1 MLKKALIVFI
11 LLSIVSLLGDL
22 TYEGGGSVLGS
33 YLEYLGA
40 SAILTGLLGVTELVS
55 YTMRL
60 VGGVIAT
67 RYRSSTLYWG
77 LTALGY
83 ASLLAIPALALTGN
97 YALVL
102 LLITIERMGKG
113 IRAPVRD
120 VILAEVTQGMGRGL
134 GFGLHELA
142 DQIGAF
148 AGPAVVAYMLYTS
161 GGDYR
166 AAFSV
171 LAIPAVLAVAAVL
184 SAAAIYPRIRS
195 VESKPTGKGVMTPQF
210 RLFLAG
216 ASLAM
221 LGFPY
226 WRSIVGYHM
235 GAVGFVPDYM
245 ISLFYTLAMGV
256 DAAIAVPIGLLYDRE
271 GLKVV
276 AAAPLFAAPVTAF
289 LFLQPSIENFAIA
302 SALWGAYMAV
312 YETVLRASVADL
324 IDPASRAWAYG
335 IFSFT
340 LGASW
345 MASSI
350 IMSALYQL
358 SPHLIVPY
366 SLACEAGS
374 LVILLRLAQAKR

>member
-1 MLKKALIVFI
+1 VLRRAIIVFI

-40 SAILTGLLGVTELVS
+40 SAVMTGLLGITELVS

-67 RYRSSTLYWG
+67 KYRSSTLYWG

-166 AAFSV
+166 VAFSA
-171 LAIPAVLAVAAVL
+171 LTIPALLAVAAVIT
-184 SAAAIYPRIRS
+184 AAIIYPRIES
-195 VESKPTGKGVMTPQF
+195 VESKPTGRGVMTPQF
-210 RLFLAG
+210 RLYLAG
-216 ASLAM
+216 TALAM

-226 WRSIVGYHM
+226 WRSIVSYHM

-256 DAAIAVPIGLLYDRE
+256 DAAIAVPIGLLYDRK

-276 AAAPLFAAPVTAF
+276 AAAPLAAAPITLF
-289 LFLQPSIENFAIA
+289 LFLHPSIENFAIA
-302 SALWGAYMAV
+302 SALWGAYMGM

-335 IFSFT
+335 LFSFT

-350 IMSALYQL
+350 IMSALYQW
-358 SPHLIVPY
+358 SPHLIIPY

-374 LVILLRLAQAKR
+374 LAVLARLVQMKK

>member
-1 MLKKALIVFI
+1 MLRKALIVFA
-11 LLSIVSLLGDL
+11 LLSAVSLLGDL
-22 TYEGGGSVLGS
+22 TYEGGGSVIGS

-40 SAILTGLLGVTELVS
+40 TALFTGLIGVTELVS
-55 YTMRL
+55 YSMRL

-67 RYRSSTLYWG
+67 RYRSSALYWG

-83 ASLLAIPALALTGN
+83 ASLLAIPALSLTGN
-97 YALVL
+97 YVIVFAL
-102 LLITIERMGKG
+102 IMIERMGKG

-148 AGPAVVAYMLYTS
+148 AGPAVVTYMLYTS

-166 AAFSV
+166 VAFSA
-171 LAIPAVLAVAAVL
+171 LTIPAVLAIAAIITAAV
-184 SAAAIYPRIRS
+184 IYPKIES
-195 VESKPTGKGVMTPQF
+195 VESRPTGKGVMSSQF

-245 ISLFYTLAMGV
+245 VSFFYMLAMGV
-256 DAAIAVPIGLLYDRE
+256 DAAVAVPIGLLYDRK
-271 GLKVV
+271 GLGVV
-276 AAAPLFAAPVTAF
+276 ASAPLFAAPVTIF
-289 LFLQPSIENFAIA
+289 LFLNPSIESFAIA
-302 SALWGAYMAV
+302 SALWGAYMGV

-324 IDPASRAWAYG
+324 IEPASRAWAYG

-345 MASSI
+345 MVSSI
-350 IMSALYQL
+350 VMSALYQF
-358 SPHLIVPY
+358 SPHLIIPY
-366 SLACEAGS
+366 SVACELGS
-374 LVILLRLAQAKR
+374 LSILLRLARVKR

>member
-1 MLKKALIVFI
+1 MRKALVVFV
-11 LLSIVSLLGDL
+11 LLSVVSLLGDL
-22 TYEGGGSVLGS
+22 TYEGGGSVIGS
-33 YLEYLGA
+33 YLEYLGT
-40 SAILTGLLGVTELVS
+40 SAILTGFLGVTELVS
-55 YTMRL
+55 YVMRL
-60 VGGVIAT
+60 VGGAIAT
-67 RYRSSTLYWG
+67 RYRSSTLYWS

-97 YALVL
+97 YALVF

-120 VILAEVTQGMGRGL
+120 VILAEVTQGIGRGL

-142 DQIGAF
+142 DQIGAV

-166 AAFSV
+166 AAFSA
-171 LAIPAVLAVAAVL
+171 LAIPAVLAVAAIL

-195 VESKPTGKGVMTPQF
+195 VESKPMKRGVMTPQF

-216 ASLAM
+216 TSLAM

-245 ISLFYTLAMGV
+245 VSILYTLAMGV
-256 DAAIAVPIGLLYDRE
+256 DAAVAVPIGLLYDRK

-276 AAAPLFAAPVTAF
+276 TVAPLFAAPVTAF

-302 SALWGAYMAV
+302 SALWGAYMGV

-350 IMSALYQL
+350 IMSAIYQV
-358 SPHLIVPY
+358 SPQLIVPY
-366 SLACEAGS
+366 SLICEAGS
-374 LVILLRLAQAKR
+374 VVILWKLAKAKE